1 MSPRL
6 NAVTPAVAL
15 TLAAGA
21 ARAHHDLTPLR
32 EAMIDGHSHA
42 AGGATFWLALAA
54 LAMVAA
60 LYAVHRAVSA
70 RPKPPRDDGEAG
82 R

>member
-6 NAVTPAVAL
+6 NAVAPAVAM
-15 TLAAGA
+15 TLGAGA

-42 AGGATFWLALAA
+42 AGGATLWLALAA

-70 RPKPPRDDGEAG
+70 RPKPPRDDGGAG